1 MAPWD
6 GWWGEPMRIRVA
18 EAADAPVVAEIVR
31 AACAA
36 GTQDGF
42 VLSGATETADNVLA
56 DLVGKEVYLLY
67 SQSDGCAVG
76 TLRLHAPQGADY
88 LYVTRVAVRPEW
100 QRLGVASRLLAFAEA
115 QAARRG
121 LRALR
126 LDTPRDHSR
135 LVWFYRRHGFAPAEQ
150 TVLPGRPYTSLI
162 LERVVMARPV
172 ASGLGAALLS
182 S

>member
-1 MAPWD
+1 MAPRD
-6 GWWGEPMRIRVA
+6 GWWGEPMRIRGA

-56 DLVGKEVYLLY
+56 DLVGKEIYLLY
-67 SQSDGCAVG
+67 GQSDGCAVG

-100 QRLGVASRLLAFAEA
+100 QRLGVASRLLAFADAE
-115 QAARRG
+115 
-121 LRALR
+121 
-126 LDTPRDHSR
+126 DTPRDHSR

-172 ASGLGAALLS
+172 APGLGAALLS